1 MFARDLLKKPAP
13 APSPSLLPAPV
24 THVHSLVGV
33 ASSTS
38 LETAQAFIA
47 KIKAPST
54 CVPHGSYESL
64 LASPGVDI
72 VYIATPHSHH
82 FQNVMA
88 ALHHGKHVLCEKPL
102 AVSAAQATK
111 LFAVAKAK
119 KRFLMEGLWTRFLP
133 AGLAVR
139 QLIRDGTI
147 GTITRVFA
155 DNSLGMDLKQ
165 DFSTSD
171 RMVVPCLAGGALMDC
186 MLPPCI

>member
-1 MFARDLLKKPAP
+1 
-13 APSPSLLPAPV
+13 
-24 THVHSLVGV
+24 
-33 ASSTS
+33 
-38 LETAQAFIA
+38 
-47 KIKAPST
+47 
-54 CVPHGSYESL
+54 
-64 LASPGVDI
+64 
-72 VYIATPHSHH
+72 
-82 FQNVMA
+82 MA